1 MFKAVVQRAFAV
13 VLAAVTLVACT
24 TAAKQQSTSAH
35 RSKSPQTA
43 QPTPSNRDP
52 DAQAPWL
59 AAAQP
64 AVDRSEPDRA
74 LALAFAKDGSIWLT
88 ERPGRVRV
96 IRAGQLLADPA
107 ITISVVT
114 ANGYE
119 DGLLGIA
126 VEEPEGSTA

>member
-1 MFKAVVQRAFAV
+1 MGFRRRIGGRDAGRVQHGGQAAGHERAPIEV
-13 VLAAVTLVACT
+13 AADR
-24 TAAKQQSTSAH
+24 SADTV
-35 RSKSPQTA
+35 P
-43 QPTPSNRDP
+43 NRDP

-59 AAAQP
+59 ATPQP

-88 ERPGRVRV
+88 EWPGRVRV
-96 IRAGQLLADPA
+96 TRAGQLLADPA

-114 ANGYE
+114 ANGCE

-126 VEEPEGSTA
+126 VEEPYESYS